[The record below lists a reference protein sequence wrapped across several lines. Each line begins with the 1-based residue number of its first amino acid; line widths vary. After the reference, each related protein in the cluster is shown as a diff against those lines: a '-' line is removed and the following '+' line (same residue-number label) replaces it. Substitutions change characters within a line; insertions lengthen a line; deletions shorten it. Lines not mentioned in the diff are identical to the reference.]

1 MTYDLAQTGDFVAA
15 ADVGTGKTVSVDDT
29 GTAKITVA
37 TVDDSVDETDGSL
50 AATLATGTGYVIA
63 AAPDNAATVNI
74 SDDED
79 TLVTL
84 SADTNVTEGGK
95 ATVTATINGLAQAED
110 VTIPINVTTGDSGG
124 TAETTDY
131 DAPASI
137 TITAG
142 EKTGTTELIT
152 HLDADK
158 DDDTVKL
165 ALGTL
170 PDGLAA
176 GDPASVTVSID
187 DDGKGVEATLT
198 SSATSVANG
207 DPVTITVTLDRAFAA
222 NTPIPITVAG
232 SGTNPAEAAEWDAPA
247 SIEVA
252 AGATSATADIDT
264 IRDQD
269 TASEEF
275 TVGFGSP
282 LPANLSTGTPDSAKV
297 TINDDG
303 LGHSITFSAS
313 PNPVDEDNTTT
324 LTATANGI
332 FDADVTVPLALT
344 NGTAESGDY
353 ATPAAGITIAKG
365 AMSGTGTLTTIG
377 DADRDDDTFNV
388 RVGTPLPS
396 GVVASSAGYTITIKD
411 TKAFAVV
418 KPKLTLTTSPAKSD
432 DYPFAVSVDEGE
444 SVTVTATLDRAHSA
458 DIVLPVTMTPGR
470 DNDNDEYSA
479 ESGDYGSL
487 ANITIKT
494 GQTTGT
500 GTVTTNQDDDED
512 DEYFYTEVDLSGL
525 GDAVEYDESYYG
537 GLYGFTVEIVD
548 DDKPPPTVGFGESN
562 QFVLRDLEESRPSV
576 DVNIEANIPFI
587 PYPGAEP
594 SLQAPDYDVDVY
606 VDVTQEGRYLKS
618 DSLGRKKLTIP
629 ARSYNGAHLY
639 LDLDDDAIDEPSGS
653 ITLTL
658 VEDTSYKIDP
668 ASKAFSFAMGDDDR
682 TLVTM
687 TALGGDIV
695 EASGSK
701 TFTITLGRALVSG
714 EVLPIHLEFKT
725 GNGYADLGTDF
736 TLSPPSSPP
745 SGVSYTNFNR
755 TDTQTPTITF
765 TGGQN
770 AAKRTTFT
778 LTAQQDTVLEQP
790 GVAPAR
796 KPYEDVQVTILGFQG
811 NKGFSRSDGATG
823 GSPEPN
829 VQFRILDD
837 DQVTATPGL
846 MLSRS
851 HFTSSNA
858 LQVTEGKS
866 EAFTVKLATQP
877 SGTVSVAVS
886 FLDDI
891 FGDVSD
897 ALTVSP
903 GSLSFT
909 TSNWNQPQTIT
920 VTALTDED
928 ADGESTVVELKPTG
942 YTGAKTVELNVN
954 AVDAGAGLT
963 LTSPSPSSI
972 TVNNTGTYTVK
983 LKSKPSDDVTV
994 TPVSSDES
1002 IASVSGDL
1010 TFTPTNWKQ
1019 AQTVTVT
1026 GTGAGTVQIAHT
1038 LDSNDNDYY
1047 KTMATSPVEFSV
1059 SDTGNRTL
1067 TLEALTTTVEEG
1079 KSITV
1084 TAKLDRAHTVDTTAN
1099 LRFTSGGARTGS
1111 DRQGPETTAE
1121 SNDFT
1126 PNTRTTVTIPAGS
1139 TSASVTLSAVN
1150 EAEGSAV
1157 YEGAETF
1164 EVALFSGGTRGVF
1177 ADPNNR
1183 SAIITITDEA
1193 DQPVFELVP
1202 PDPLNGAE
1210 SDQSKDRV
1218 FKVTKTGTTELP
1230 ATVDIA
1236 SADGTATSP
1245 GDYTPADA
1253 TLNFAKGD
1261 TEKSVTVTFKDD
1273 TDDELKE
1280 DFTVSISNPTDA
1292 RLGATTSATVELTDD
1307 DPTVVQLTVGALAI
1321 DEADGTKDIM
1331 VTLARALTTGEILPV
1346 TLDFAG
1352 DATFGEDYTLAAK
1365 SKPTG
1370 VTFSNLASTDPGT
1383 NKPTITFTGGDSA
1396 ITSASITLT
1405 ATGDKA
1411 DEGDDES
1418 VTVSLGVLGSTSG
1431 TGLDGGAM
1439 ADSTKYTGSF
1449 KITDDDGTPT
1459 SISLSV
1465 DTDTA
1470 TDGAQDKVSEGVA
1483 SPPSVEVTASI
1494 DGGSVFTDDKTIR
1507 IEVVGDTATV
1517 GDDFEAVTGF
1527 DLEIPAGDSS
1537 VKGSFTLTPVYD
1549 GVKEADETISV
1560 TGALTPAVQGLT
1572 VKPAT
1577 ITLTDDSVIPE
1588 ISVSVDN
1595 SGKNITE
1602 GGDAVWTLTSSVSI
1616 PVDLTVNV
1624 ALTQEGSFVAAQT
1637 LTDTATVTI
1646 PKNTTSATL
1655 TVSTEADS
1663 TDEVDGSLSLTLAAA
1678 DNGEY
1683 TVSTTKGDA
1692 DVAVSD
1698 DDATSIAL
1706 LAGASTTLTE
1716 GDTSTSA
1723 TLTLRLGRALV
1734 AGEIVEAPLAIT
1746 SSTGAVIS
1754 ELTDANRDYLL
1765 SVSGTGVTGALVR
1778 RPNPKVKFT
1787 GAAGVREA
1795 TITLTATAR
1804 DDGDEDHETL
1814 SITLGNIQANNLA
1827 TSISGGVVKHDA
1839 DNDPQ
1844 TTENTV
1850 EITIQDDEGLKPEL
1864 NVFWASSET
1873 LDNSPAEGGTVKML
1887 IKADPAP
1894 QADMTVHFTVSERAG
1909 ANHVAA
1915 DEEGAKTVTL
1925 RKGATEVAV
1934 NVATVNDE
1942 NDEIGGLVYVTL
1954 VADDAY
1960 RLGRRESFSRLV
1972 KDDDATPVTIERD
1985 CGFKTCYPISE
1996 NGVTAEFK
2004 VSLGL
2009 ALNRS
2014 DQTVTVPLE
2023 VAGATVGTHYTL
2035 ALKAGQSNVTWLDS
2049 GTYSAQNPALRFS
2062 GAGAED
2068 AVLTLATVDNNDNA
2082 TRTLNL
2088 SLGTPTSNQ
2097 YVYGGVE
2104 KGAASTAS
2112 VKIVNDDG
2120 TPVVRVEAQV
2130 AEMYEGQDVGG
2141 SRRPNPRMYIYADPV
2156 PQTDIT
2162 VSATLSQI
2170 GDVIDA
2176 SGTPPGKHSY
2186 TFKAGQAAPQVVEF
2200 RIDNDLDDEPT
2211 SFVTLEVHAG
2221 QGYTLSPTKSS
2232 ATTRVTDKDGGP
2244 TVSLTAA
2251 SASVTEGGNATFTLT
2266 RGTEG
2271 AEPRWED
2278 TGISRVRLRISQRGD
2293 FVADEDLG
2301 EKTITLTKGK
2311 TSATYDVPT
2320 IGDGKGEKDGTIT
2333 VELLPNR
2340 TNVNQLSGYAVDFAP
2355 KNQAVITVVD
2365 DDGGAPGVLFYNEN
2379 TAVSEKNL
2387 SKTGS
2392 YTVELATDPVQ
2403 TATLTVNVPAAHQDS
2418 LTVQAPGGTA
2428 GSSATL
2434 DFTPGAGGTWDTPQM
2449 ITVAPLIDEDGD
2461 PDTFALTHSIAN
2473 YTGHTGPI
2481 DDVSVTVTDLG
2492 YNLRL
2497 SHNNGNKK
2505 LEVAE
2510 PAGQE
2515 SFHLWLTSRPANS
2528 VTVTPTS
2535 SDAMLASVGGAV
2547 TFTSTDWKD
2556 PKPIVVSGLK
2566 QGTLT
2571 ITHAVASTDPN
2582 YQLSGNFPVGVTV
2595 IADNRRTVELSAAPD
2610 PVVEGADVTLTATIP
2625 QAVYPQKAVT
2635 IPLSYTEG
2643 TAVAADYTETASITI
2658 DAGQTTGTAT
2668 LATVDDTAHETPD
2681 EAFTVAFGTLP
2692 RELLAGATTSVDI
2705 SIDDAADVV
2714 RKVDLSV
2721 AKNPVREGDDSVELT
2736 VTLDSALTAPARAVT
2751 IPLSYTLGTAQAEDF
2766 TEVADV
2772 TIAAGE
2778 ASATVTIPIVD
2789 DTTYETP
2796 HETFTVGLG
2805 ALPAGLEAGETV
2817 EIEVEIDDTSDA
2829 PAVVTFEA
2837 SEVRAPDTGH
2847 VVTVQLDKPLPQD
2860 LTIPLVYTFGTA
2872 KASDINQVANIT
2884 IAAGNSGPV
2893 TGGTITFNLVN
2904 NSIFD
2909 GGTFTLGLGAL
2920 PLPAAQ
2926 LVSGDI
2932 DEMEITILDEAD
2944 SPGFAYVSP
2953 ETGGVTHLVEGSPEL
2968 ALIRTGNATA
2978 SSFIAYMTSR
2988 YSGGAATPGSDY
3000 ELTPVGESALIEVPG
3015 GGAMPTLT
3023 LPIIDDDEDEF
3034 FPEYFYFEVQR
3045 NGHIGAKSVPNGR
3058 RTIRIV
3064 DDDPTPVSLSPS
3076 SDVSIDEGDDNTTAR
3091 LTLKLARP
3099 LNTSYFPD
3107 GRLEEVAE
3115 IPLVITTSSGA
3126 ALPGSA
3132 DPDFTIAVS
3141 GGAVTATGLNSAT
3154 PKIKFETTSGIV
3166 QNANIATITITATT
3180 RDDGDFQDEAIQIA
3194 LGDLTASTLATNL
3207 EGGVSASDDGD
3218 PGTTDNV
3225 IDLKIVDDEEGPDG
3239 FDLSVDTGSV
3249 AENAQA
3255 AATINVTAT
3264 AKGGGSFTEDHDIEI
3279 TVGGGAED
3287 TAISGTDYAAVAKFT
3302 FTVTAGQSSGSGS
3315 FSLDPTDDTLDEADE
3330 TLSVTGASG
3339 SLEITPASVTITD
3352 DDAEPTVSVADA
3364 TAVAEGDDPAVTVD
3378 MTFTV
3383 SLSAASGKAVTV
3395 PYTLTGT
3402 ATDGADYDAPATQS
3416 LSIAA
3421 GDTSGEIVIPVK
3433 GDAIDEV
3440 DETIIVTL
3448 SAPTNATISSEAGA
3462 GAATGSITD
3471 DDVPEL
3477 SISAGAAVTEGT
3489 AASFTVDAD
3498 IAPVADLTVKV
3509 DVDTTAGFAASNT
3522 TGAQTFTFRA
3532 GEMSETYEV
3541 NTESDSDDEAD
3552 GSVSVTLKDGT
3563 DYTVATSNDSASVD
3577 VNDDDATSVTL
3588 GRTGSGGIAEDGG
3601 AVDVTVT
3608 LGRALVAGESVTVP
3622 LTVSGATVATHYTL
3636 ALKDGGGTGVSLDT
3650 AAPHGAQ
3657 NPAVTLAGA
3666 EAQTATLTLTAV
3678 ANTDRVARTVAIAY
3692 GTSARAP
3699 SSSSLSGG
3707 IATTGSASVAILDDD
3722 AKISVGNAS
3731 AAEGSAVAFTV
3742 TLPDPAPSGGVTIDY
3757 STSDGRG
3764 ESTDATHQVATSADD
3779 YTAAAANASIT
3790 IAQGDSSGAISIAT
3804 TDDDTYEGDHY
3815 FTLTLDSTDNFNIS
3829 DTAGSSTGTITDAAD
3844 TPSFAF
3850 SAASTDAEEDDGTV
3864 TLTVAKTGKTLVA
3877 ATVSYATTDGTAA
3890 GGSDFTAIAST
3901 NLSFAV
3907 ADTSKDI
3914 TVSVTND
3921 SNDEPIEA
3929 FTVDLTAGADAQ
3941 LGSTK
3946 SHTVNITDNDATTV
3960 TLEAPS
3966 TAIDENAG
3974 AKTITV
3980 TLGRALTGDETLS
3993 VPLTFSGTA
4002 VFGDDYTLAEP
4013 NSTPTGVSYSN
4024 LASTD
4029 LAANP
4034 PTISFSGV
4042 NGAADSATVILT
4054 ATADTTDEGASEAV
4068 TVGLGTLNANSGTN
4082 LGGGASGSGTATF
4095 NITDD
4100 DDAPGGITLTL
4111 DKSTIA
4117 EDAAT
4122 ATVKVTATVT
4132 GGTAYSSAK
4141 TVSVKVGESGDT
4153 AVEGT
4158 DYANVADYDLT
4169 INAMET
4175 SAEWTFSLDPTDD
4188 TLDEDTER
4196 LSVTG
4201 TSGDITVTGASITI
4215 TDDDDAPTVSVA
4227 DAAAVNEGNDPNA
4240 TVNLSFA
4247 VTLDAA
4253 SGKQVTVPYTLG
4265 GTAAATDDYTEPS
4278 PLSVTIAAGSRS
4290 ASIEV
4295 PVKGD
4300 TLDEPNETVT
4310 VTLGAPTNA
4319 TVSATEGAGTADGT
4333 ITDDDATPTVTLT
4346 LTPAAIDESGAAN
4359 ESTVTASLSGATSQ
4373 DLTLTVAAA
4382 PVSPALAGDFT
4393 LSTNKTLT
4401 IAAGST
4407 DSAGAVTVTAVDN
4420 SVDAPDKTVTV
4431 SAAASGGNGVA
4442 SPTGVTLTIND
4453 DEGTPTVSVADATA
4467 VAEGNDPMT
4476 TKDMSFALTLSGTS
4490 SQTVTVPYTLTGSA
4504 TGGSDYETPNPLS
4517 ATIAAGQNSGTIVV
4531 KVKGDT
4537 ADEVDETIDV
4547 ALGSP
4552 TNATVSTAQGAGTAS
4567 GTITDDDATTVL
4579 LARAGSGGIA
4589 EAGGKEDL
4597 TITLGRALVAG
4608 ESVTV
4613 PLAVSG
4619 ATVATHY
4626 TLALKGTGGTGVS
4639 L

>member
-1 MTYDLAQTGDFVAA
+1 
-15 ADVGTGKTVSVDDT
+15 
-29 GTAKITVA
+29 
-37 TVDDSVDETDGSL
+37 
-50 AATLATGTGYVIA
+50 
-63 AAPDNAATVNI
+63 
-74 SDDED
+74 
-79 TLVTL
+79 
-84 SADTNVTEGGK
+84 
-95 ATVTATINGLAQAED
+95 
-110 VTIPINVTTGDSGG
+110 
-124 TAETTDY
+124 
-131 DAPASI
+131 
-137 TITAG
+137 
-142 EKTGTTELIT
+142 
-152 HLDADK
+152 
-158 DDDTVKL
+158 
-165 ALGTL
+165 
-170 PDGLAA
+170 
-176 GDPASVTVSID
+176 
-187 DDGKGVEATLT
+187 
-198 SSATSVANG
+198 
-207 DPVTITVTLDRAFAA
+207 
-222 NTPIPITVAG
+222 
-232 SGTNPAEAAEWDAPA
+232 
-247 SIEVA
+247 
-252 AGATSATADIDT
+252 
-264 IRDQD
+264 
-269 TASEEF
+269 
-275 TVGFGSP
+275 
-282 LPANLSTGTPDSAKV
+282 
-297 TINDDG
+297 
-303 LGHSITFSAS
+303 
-313 PNPVDEDNTTT
+313 
-324 LTATANGI
+324 
-332 FDADVTVPLALT
+332 
-344 NGTAESGDY
+344 
-353 ATPAAGITIAKG
+353 
-365 AMSGTGTLTTIG
+365 MSGTGTLTTIG
-377 DADRDDDTFNV
+377 DADTVDDTFDV

-396 GVVASSAGYTITIKD
+396 GVRASTTGYTIAIKD

-418 KPKLTLTTSPAKSD
+418 KPKLTMTTTPAAD
-432 DYPFAVSVDEGE
+432 EEYLPISVDEGE

-458 DIVLPVTMTPGR
+458 EIVLPVTMTPGR
-470 DNDNDEYSA
+470 YNDNDEFSA

-487 ANITIKT
+487 ANITIKA

-500 GTVTTNQDDDED
+500 GTGTTNQDDDED

-548 DDKPPPTVGFGESN
+548 DDKPPPTVGFSEYGNLLPKSESEGFRGATI
-562 QFVLRDLEESRPSV
+562 QAGDSV
-576 DVNIEANIPFI
+576 Q
-587 PYPGAEP
+587 PYPGAP
-594 SLQAPDYDVDVY
+594 FKIFTPADHKVDVY
-606 VDVTQEGRYLKS
+606 VEVTQEGRYFKS
-618 DSLGRKKLTIP
+618 TSLGRHKLTIP
-629 ARSYNGAHLY
+629 ANSNNGATLH
-639 LDLDDDAIDEPSGS
+639 LDLDNDAIDEPNGS

-658 VEDTSYKIDP
+658 VEDASYKIDP
-668 ASKAFSFAMGDDDR
+668 AYKTLSGSMADNDP

-687 TALGGDIV
+687 TGPGGDIS
-695 EASGSK
+695 EAGGSK
-701 TFTITLGRALVSG
+701 TFTITLSRALVDE
-714 EVLPIHLEFKT
+714 EVLPINLKFDT
-725 GNGYADLGTDF
+725 GNDYADLGTDF
-736 TLSPPSSPP
+736 TLSHPSSPP

-755 TDTQTPTITF
+755 TDTQTPGIVF
-765 TGGQN
+765 TGGKN
-770 AAKRTTFT
+770 AAKRATFT
-778 LTAQQDTVLEQP
+778 LTAKQDTEAERAGTKL
-790 GVAPAR
+790 R
-796 KPYEDVQVTILGFQG
+796 PYEKIRMRIKDFHGQSGLGGGAGG
-811 NKGFSRSDGATG
+811 N
-823 GSPEPN
+823 PEPDI
-829 VQFRILDD
+829 QFRILDD
-837 DQVTATPGL
+837 DGNLTATPGL
-846 MLSRS
+846 VLSRS
-851 HFTSSNA
+851 SGLEVA
-858 LQVTEGKS
+858 EGKS
-866 EAFTVKLATQP
+866 ETFTVKLATQP

-886 FLDDI
+886 FDTQYYN
-891 FGDVSD
+891 DVSD

-903 GSLSFT
+903 ASLSFT

-920 VTALTDED
+920 VTALADED
-928 ADGESTVVELKPTG
+928 ANSEQTQVHIEPTG
-942 YTGAKTVELNVN
+942 YTGVSGKPLNVD
-954 AVDAGAGLT
+954 AIDAGAGLT

-994 TPVSSDES
+994 SPVSSDER

-1026 GTGAGTVQIAHT
+1026 GKGAGNVQIAHT
-1038 LDSNDNDYY
+1038 WESSDYGY
-1047 KTMATSPVEFSV
+1047 YQTEATSPVEFSV
-1059 SDTGNRTL
+1059 ADTGNRTL

-1084 TAKLDRAHTVDTTAN
+1084 TAKLDRAHTVDTTGT
-1099 LRFTSGGARTGS
+1099 LRFTSGGAPTGGG
-1111 DRQGPETTAE
+1111 QGPPTTAE

-1126 PNTRTTVTIPAGS
+1126 PAANKVTIPAGS
-1139 TSASVTLSAVN
+1139 TSASVTISAVN

-1164 EVALFSGGTRGVF
+1164 GVALFGGTRGVSTDF
-1177 ADPNNR
+1177 NNN

-1193 DQPVFELVP
+1193 DRPVFELVP

-1210 SDQSKDRV
+1210 GDQNKDRV
-1218 FKVTKTGTTELP
+1218 FKVTKTGATELA

-1245 GDYTPADA
+1245 GDYTPANE

-1261 TEKSVTVTFKDD
+1261 TEQSVTVSFEDD
-1273 TDDELKE
+1273 DVDELKE
-1280 DFTVSISNPTDA
+1280 DFTVTISNPTAA
-1292 RLGATTSATVELTDD
+1292 RLGAATSATIELTDD

-1321 DEADGTKDIM
+1321 DEDAGTKDIM
-1331 VTLARALTTGEILPV
+1331 VTLARALTTGESLPV

-1352 DATFGEDYTLAAK
+1352 DAAFGEDYTLAAK
-1365 SKPTG
+1365 STPTG
-1370 VTFSNLASTDPGT
+1370 VAFSNLASTNLSASP
-1383 NKPTITFTGGDSA
+1383 PTITFTGSDSA
-1396 ITSASITLT
+1396 SNTASITLT
-1405 ATGDKA
+1405 ATDDKA

-1418 VTVSLGVLGSTSG
+1418 VTVSLGVLGASSG
-1431 TGLDGGAM
+1431 TGLDGGAE
-1439 ADSTKYTGSF
+1439 ADSNKYTGSF

-1459 SISLSV
+1459 SITLSV
-1465 DTDTA
+1465 DTDTD

-1483 SPPSVEVTASI
+1483 SPPSVDVTASI

-1507 IEVVGDTATV
+1507 ISVVGDTATV

-1527 DLEIPAGDSS
+1527 DLKIPAGDSS

-1572 VKPAT
+1572 VKPAN

-1616 PVDLTVNV
+1616 PVDLTVKV
-1624 ALTQEGSFVAAQT
+1624 TLTQQASFVAAQT

-1655 TVSTEADS
+1655 TIATEADS

-1734 AGEIVEAPLAIT
+1734 AGEIVEVPLAIT
-1746 SSTGAVIS
+1746 SSTGAVID
-1754 ELTDANRDYLL
+1754 ELTDGNRDYLL

-1804 DDGDEDHETL
+1804 DDDDDDHETL
-1814 SITLGNIQANNLA
+1814 SITLGNIQANSLA
-1827 TSISGGVVKHDA
+1827 TSISGGVVAHA
-1839 DNDPQ
+1839 SDNDPQ
-1844 TTENTV
+1844 TPENTV
-1850 EITIQDDEGLKPEL
+1850 AITIRDDEGLKPEL
-1864 NVFWASSET
+1864 SVAWASGET
-1873 LDNSPAEGGTVKML
+1873 SNNSPTEGGTVKML

-1909 ANHVAA
+1909 ANYVAA
-1915 DEEGAKTVTL
+1915 NEEGKKTATL
-1925 RKGATEVAV
+1925 KKGATEVAV
-1934 NVATVNDE
+1934 NVPTVNDE
-1942 NDEIGGLVYVTL
+1942 VDEIGGLVYVTL

-1960 RLGRRESFSRLV
+1960 RLGGRDGYSRLV

-1996 NGVTAEFK
+1996 NGATAEFAI
-2004 VSLGL
+2004 SLGL
-2009 ALNRS
+2009 ALNRPN
-2014 DQTVTVPLE
+2014 QTVTVPLN
-2023 VAGATVGTHYTL
+2023 VAGATAGTHYTL
-2035 ALKAGQSNVTWLDS
+2035 ALKSGAQTGVTWLDS
-2049 GTYSAQNPALRFS
+2049 GSYSAQNPAVRFS
-2062 GAGAED
+2062 GERAKK
-2068 AVLTLATVDNNDNA
+2068 AVLTLTTIDNNDNN
-2082 TRTLNL
+2082 TRTLNV
-2088 SLGTPTSNQ
+2088 SLGTLEANQ
-2097 YVYGGVE
+2097 TVYGGVE

-2130 AEMYEGQDVGG
+2130 AEMHEGQDVGG
-2141 SRRPNPRMYIYADPV
+2141 SSRPNPEMYIYADPV

-2176 SGTPPGKHSY
+2176 SGTQPGRHSY
-2186 TFKAGQAAPQVVEF
+2186 TIKAGQAAPQVVQF
-2200 RIDNDLDDEPT
+2200 RIVNDLDDEPT
-2211 SFVTLEVHAG
+2211 SFVTLEIHAG
-2221 QGYTLSPTKSS
+2221 HGHSLSPNMSS
-2232 ATTRVTDKDGGP
+2232 ATTRVIDADDGP

-2251 SASVTEGGNATFTLT
+2251 SASVTEGGNAAFTVT

-2278 TGISRVRLRISQRGD
+2278 RGVSVVRLRISQRGD

-2301 EKTITLTKGK
+2301 VKTITLAKGE
-2311 TSATYDVPT
+2311 TSATYEVPT
-2320 IGDGKGEKDGTIT
+2320 IGDTKGEKDGTVT
-2333 VELLPNR
+2333 VELLPAVGNFD
-2340 TNVNQLSGYAVDFAP
+2340 GYAVDFP
-2355 KNQAVITVVD
+2355 PNNQAVVTVMD
-2365 DDGGAPGVLFYNEN
+2365 DDGGAPGVLFYNLN

-2392 YTVELATDPVQ
+2392 YTVELATDPGQ

-2418 LTVQAPGGTA
+2418 LTVQAPGGVA

-2449 ITVAPLIDEDGD
+2449 ITVAPLIDEDGEH
-2461 PDTFALTHSIAN
+2461 DTFALTHSIAN

-2497 SHNNGNKK
+2497 SHNNGNNK

-2515 SFHLWLTSRPANS
+2515 SYRIRLTSRPANNTS

-2535 SDAMLASVGGAV
+2535 GDTTLASVGGAV
-2547 TFTSTDWKD
+2547 TFTASDWED
-2556 PKPIVVSGLK
+2556 PKPIAVSGLK

-2571 ITHAVASTDPN
+2571 ITHAVTSTDPN

-2595 IADNRRTVELSAAPD
+2595 IADNRRTVELSAAPER
-2610 PVVEGADVTLTATIP
+2610 VVEGADVTLTATIP

-2643 TAVAADYTETASITI
+2643 TAVAADYTAVTSITI

-2681 EAFTVAFGTLP
+2681 ETFTVAFGTLP
-2692 RELLAGATTSVDI
+2692 RELLAGTTTSVDI
-2705 SIDDAADVV
+2705 SIDDAADVP
-2714 RKVDLSV
+2714 RKVNLSV
-2721 AKNPVREGDDSVELT
+2721 AKNPVGEGTDNVQLT
-2736 VTLDSALTAPARAVT
+2736 ATLDSALTAPARAVT

-2772 TIAAGE
+2772 TVAAGE
-2778 ASATVTIPIVD
+2778 TSATVTIPIVD
-2789 DTTYETP
+2789 DTTHETP
-2796 HETFTVGLG
+2796 DETFTIGLG
-2805 ALPAGLEAGETV
+2805 TLPTGLEAGDTV

-2837 SEVRAPDTGH
+2837 SEVRAPDSGH
-2847 VVTVQLDKPLPQD
+2847 VVTLHLDKALPQD
-2860 LTIPLVYTFGTA
+2860 LTIPLEYTFGSA
-2872 KASDINQVANIT
+2872 KASDINQVASIT

-2909 GGTFTLGLGAL
+2909 GGGTFTLGLGAL

-2926 LVSGDI
+2926 LVTGDF
-2932 DEMEITILDEAD
+2932 DEMEITILDVAD
-2944 SPGFAYVSP
+2944 SPGFTYASP
-2953 ETGGVTHLVEGSPEL
+2953 QTGGMTPLVEGNPEL
-2968 ALIRTGNATA
+2968 AIIRTGNTKA
-2978 SSFIAYMTSR
+2978 SSFIAYRTST
-2988 YSGGAATPGSDY
+2988 YTGAASPGSDY
-3000 ELTPVGESALIEVPG
+3000 ELTPVGKSALIEVPA
-3015 GGAMPTLT
+3015 GGAMPTLNV
-3023 LPIIDDDEDEF
+3023 PIIDDDEDEF
-3034 FPEYFYFEVQR
+3034 ASEYFWFEVQR
-3045 NGHIGAKSVPNGR
+3045 NGHIGAKSVPKGGR
-3058 RTIRIV
+3058 LIRIV
-3064 DDDPTPVSLSPS
+3064 DDDPTPVTLSPS
-3076 SDVSIDEGDDNTTAR
+3076 SDVSIDEGDDNTTAT
-3091 LTLKLARP
+3091 LTLELARP
-3099 LNTSYFPD
+3099 LYVARYPD
-3107 GRLEEVAE
+3107 GSSLREVSE
-3115 IPLVITTSSGA
+3115 IPLTITTSTGA

-3141 GGAVTATGLNSAT
+3141 GNAVTATGLNSAT
-3154 PKIKFETTSGIV
+3154 PKIKFERPSGIA

-3180 RDDGDFQDEAIQIA
+3180 RDDGDFQDEAIQVA

-3225 IDLKIVDDEEGPDG
+3225 INLKIVDDEEGPDG

-3249 AENAQA
+3249 TENAQA
-3255 AATINVTAT
+3255 AATIIVTAT

-3302 FTVTAGQSSGSGS
+3302 FTVTAGQSSASGS

-3339 SLEITPASVTITD
+3339 SLEITPASITITD

-3364 TAVAEGDDPAVTVD
+3364 TAVVEGDDPAVTVD

-3383 SLSAASGKAVTV
+3383 SLSAASGKEVTV

-3448 SAPTNATISSEAGA
+3448 SAPTNATVASEAGA

-3471 DDVPEL
+3471 DDAPEL
-3477 SISAGAAVTEGT
+3477 SISGGAAVTEGT

-3509 DVDTTAGFAASNT
+3509 DVDTTAGFAASDT

-3541 NTESDSDDEAD
+3541 NTESDSIDEAD
-3552 GSVSVTLKDGT
+3552 GSVSATLKDGT
-3563 DYTVATSNDSASVD
+3563 DYTVATSGDTASVD

-3588 GRTGSGGIAEDGG
+3588 GRTGSDGIAEDGG

-3666 EAQTATLTLTAV
+3666 GAQTATLTLTAV
-3678 ANTDRVARTVAIAY
+3678 ANTDRVSRTVAIAY

-3699 SSSSLSGG
+3699 SSSGLSGG
-3707 IATTGSASVAILDDD
+3707 ISATGSASVAILDDD

-3815 FTLTLDSTDNFNIS
+3815 FTLTLDSTNAFNIS
-3829 DTAGSSTGTITDAAD
+3829 DTAGSSTGTITDVAD
-3844 TPSFAF
+3844 APSFAF
-3850 SAASTDAEEDDGTV
+3850 SAASTDALEGDGTV
-3864 TLTVAKTGKTLVA
+3864 TLSVAKTGKTLVA
-3877 ATVSYATTDGTAA
+3877 ATVSYATTDGTAT

-3914 TVSVTND
+3914 TVSLTND
-3921 SNDEPIEA
+3921 SNDEPSEA
-3929 FTVDLTAGADAQ
+3929 FTVDLTAGAHAQ
-3941 LGSTK
+3941 LGTAN

-3966 TAIDENAG
+3966 TAIDENTG

-3980 TLGRALTGDETLS
+3980 TLGRELTGDETLS

-4002 VFGDDYTLAEP
+4002 TFGTDYTLAAP

-4029 LAANP
+4029 LATNP
-4034 PTISFSGV
+4034 PTIAFSGV

-4054 ATADTTDEGASEAV
+4054 ATADTTDEGATEAV
-4068 TVGLGTLNANSGTN
+4068 TVGLGTLNANSGAN

-4100 DDAPGGITLTL
+4100 DGTPAVTLKLSSASITEDGGSSTVTATLSGASSQDVTLTV
-4111 DKSTIA
+4111 
-4117 EDAAT
+4117 AAT
-4122 ATVKVTATVT
+4122 AVSPAVAGDFALSENMTLSIAAGSTTSTGTVTITTEDNDVDAANKTVTVSATAT
-4132 GGTAYSSAK
+4132 GGNG
-4141 TVSVKVGESGDT
+4141 V
-4153 AVEGT
+4153 
-4158 DYANVADYDLT
+4158 ANPAD
-4169 INAMET
+4169 A
-4175 SAEWTFSLDPTDD
+4175 
-4188 TLDEDTER
+4188 TL
-4196 LSVTG
+4196 
-4201 TSGDITVTGASITI
+4201 TI
-4215 TDDDDAPTVSVA
+4215 TDDDERGISVSPVTLTLDEADDPSTQSISEHQETYSVELDTQPTGTV
-4227 DAAAVNEGNDPNA
+4227 
-4240 TVNLSFA
+4240 TVNLSSGDTKIATLSETSLEFTA
-4247 VTLDAA
+4247 SDWDAQTVTVTAVADEIDNTGDARTVRITHTVSAAGTDYKDETAAAVDVTVTDDDGAPTLSIDSPSVAEGDSSTATMTFKVTLSPA
-4253 SGKQVTVPYTLG
+4253 SGKPVSVAYADAATGTATSATDYAAISSGTLNFTAGETEKTVTVT
-4265 GTAAATDDYTEPS
+4265 
-4278 PLSVTIAAGSRS
+4278 VN
-4290 ASIEV
+4290 
-4295 PVKGD
+4295 GD
-4300 TLDEPNETVT
+4300 TTDEPNETV
-4310 VTLGAPTNA
+4310 VLRLSSPSNAALSGGAQTLD
-4319 TVSATEGAGTADGT
+4319 GTGT
-4333 ITDDDATPTVTLT
+4333 ITDDDGTPSATLV
-4346 LTPAAIDESGAAN
+4346 LTPATIDESGNRKTSHRNRDA
-4359 ESTVTASLSGATSQ
+4359 ERHFERGRHPDRRRSGRLSGDNGRLRAQRHDPDDRCRQQGQHGRRDDHRRGQRGGRGQQ
-4373 DLTLTVAAA
+4373 DRHRL
-4382 PVSPALAGDFT
+4382 GHRDRRRR
-4393 LSTNKTLT
+4393 
-4401 IAAGST
+4401 GR
-4407 DSAGAVTVTAVDN
+4407 
-4420 SVDAPDKTVTV
+4420 
-4431 SAAASGGNGVA
+4431 
-4442 SPTGVTLTIND
+4442 
-4453 DEGTPTVSVADATA
+4453 
-4467 VAEGNDPMT
+4467 
-4476 TKDMSFALTLSGTS
+4476 S
-4490 SQTVTVPYTLTGSA
+4490 SQRDADDHRRRHAGRD
-4504 TGGSDYETPNPLS
+4504 GGRRPPEHGRD
-4517 ATIAAGQNSGTIVV
+4517 GQGRDARHPR
-4531 KVKGDT
+4531 GPGQ
-4537 ADEVDETIDV
+4537 
-4547 ALGSP
+4547 LHG
-4552 TNATVSTAQGAGTAS
+4552 GA
-4567 GTITDDDATTVL
+4567 
-4579 LARAGSGGIA
+4579 
-4589 EAGGKEDL
+4589 
-4597 TITLGRALVAG
+4597 
-4608 ESVTV
+4608 
-4613 PLAVSG
+4613 
-4619 ATVATHY
+4619 
-4626 TLALKGTGGTGVS
+4626 
-4639 L
+4639 

>member
-1 MTYDLAQTGDFVAA
+1 
-15 ADVGTGKTVSVDDT
+15 
-29 GTAKITVA
+29 
-37 TVDDSVDETDGSL
+37 
-50 AATLATGTGYVIA
+50 
-63 AAPDNAATVNI
+63 
-74 SDDED
+74 
-79 TLVTL
+79 
-84 SADTNVTEGGK
+84 
-95 ATVTATINGLAQAED
+95 
-110 VTIPINVTTGDSGG
+110 
-124 TAETTDY
+124 
-131 DAPASI
+131 
-137 TITAG
+137 
-142 EKTGTTELIT
+142 
-152 HLDADK
+152 
-158 DDDTVKL
+158 
-165 ALGTL
+165 
-170 PDGLAA
+170 
-176 GDPASVTVSID
+176 
-187 DDGKGVEATLT
+187 
-198 SSATSVANG
+198 
-207 DPVTITVTLDRAFAA
+207 
-222 NTPIPITVAG
+222 
-232 SGTNPAEAAEWDAPA
+232 
-247 SIEVA
+247 
-252 AGATSATADIDT
+252 
-264 IRDQD
+264 
-269 TASEEF
+269 
-275 TVGFGSP
+275 
-282 LPANLSTGTPDSAKV
+282 
-297 TINDDG
+297 
-303 LGHSITFSAS
+303 
-313 PNPVDEDNTTT
+313 
-324 LTATANGI
+324 
-332 FDADVTVPLALT
+332 
-344 NGTAESGDY
+344 
-353 ATPAAGITIAKG
+353 
-365 AMSGTGTLTTIG
+365 
-377 DADRDDDTFNV
+377 
-388 RVGTPLPS
+388 
-396 GVVASSAGYTITIKD
+396 
-411 TKAFAVV
+411 
-418 KPKLTLTTSPAKSD
+418 
-432 DYPFAVSVDEGE
+432 
-444 SVTVTATLDRAHSA
+444 
-458 DIVLPVTMTPGR
+458 
-470 DNDNDEYSA
+470 
-479 ESGDYGSL
+479 
-487 ANITIKT
+487 
-494 GQTTGT
+494 
-500 GTVTTNQDDDED
+500 
-512 DEYFYTEVDLSGL
+512 
-525 GDAVEYDESYYG
+525 
-537 GLYGFTVEIVD
+537 
-548 DDKPPPTVGFGESN
+548 
-562 QFVLRDLEESRPSV
+562 
-576 DVNIEANIPFI
+576 
-587 PYPGAEP
+587 
-594 SLQAPDYDVDVY
+594 
-606 VDVTQEGRYLKS
+606 
-618 DSLGRKKLTIP
+618 
-629 ARSYNGAHLY
+629 
-639 LDLDDDAIDEPSGS
+639 
-653 ITLTL
+653 
-658 VEDTSYKIDP
+658 
-668 ASKAFSFAMGDDDR
+668 
-682 TLVTM
+682 
-687 TALGGDIV
+687 
-695 EASGSK
+695 
-701 TFTITLGRALVSG
+701 
-714 EVLPIHLEFKT
+714 
-725 GNGYADLGTDF
+725 
-736 TLSPPSSPP
+736 
-745 SGVSYTNFNR
+745 
-755 TDTQTPTITF
+755 
-765 TGGQN
+765 
-770 AAKRTTFT
+770 
-778 LTAQQDTVLEQP
+778 
-790 GVAPAR
+790 
-796 KPYEDVQVTILGFQG
+796 
-811 NKGFSRSDGATG
+811 
-823 GSPEPN
+823 
-829 VQFRILDD
+829 
-837 DQVTATPGL
+837 
-846 MLSRS
+846 
-851 HFTSSNA
+851 
-858 LQVTEGKS
+858 
-866 EAFTVKLATQP
+866 
-877 SGTVSVAVS
+877 
-886 FLDDI
+886 
-891 FGDVSD
+891 
-897 ALTVSP
+897 
-903 GSLSFT
+903 
-909 TSNWNQPQTIT
+909 
-920 VTALTDED
+920 
-928 ADGESTVVELKPTG
+928 
-942 YTGAKTVELNVN
+942 
-954 AVDAGAGLT
+954 
-963 LTSPSPSSI
+963 
-972 TVNNTGTYTVK
+972 
-983 LKSKPSDDVTV
+983 
-994 TPVSSDES
+994 
-1002 IASVSGDL
+1002 
-1010 TFTPTNWKQ
+1010 
-1019 AQTVTVT
+1019 
-1026 GTGAGTVQIAHT
+1026 
-1038 LDSNDNDYY
+1038 
-1047 KTMATSPVEFSV
+1047 
-1059 SDTGNRTL
+1059 
-1067 TLEALTTTVEEG
+1067 
-1079 KSITV
+1079 
-1084 TAKLDRAHTVDTTAN
+1084 
-1099 LRFTSGGARTGS
+1099 
-1111 DRQGPETTAE
+1111 
-1121 SNDFT
+1121 
-1126 PNTRTTVTIPAGS
+1126 
-1139 TSASVTLSAVN
+1139 
-1150 EAEGSAV
+1150 
-1157 YEGAETF
+1157 
-1164 EVALFSGGTRGVF
+1164 
-1177 ADPNNR
+1177 
-1183 SAIITITDEA
+1183 
-1193 DQPVFELVP
+1193 
-1202 PDPLNGAE
+1202 
-1210 SDQSKDRV
+1210 
-1218 FKVTKTGTTELP
+1218 
-1230 ATVDIA
+1230 
-1236 SADGTATSP
+1236 
-1245 GDYTPADA
+1245 
-1253 TLNFAKGD
+1253 
-1261 TEKSVTVTFKDD
+1261 
-1273 TDDELKE
+1273 
-1280 DFTVSISNPTDA
+1280 
-1292 RLGATTSATVELTDD
+1292 
-1307 DPTVVQLTVGALAI
+1307 
-1321 DEADGTKDIM
+1321 M

-1418 VTVSLGVLGSTSG
+1418 VTVSLGVLGASSG
-1431 TGLDGGAM
+1431 TGLDGGAK

-1459 SISLSV
+1459 SITLSV
-1465 DTDTA
+1465 DTDAA

-1507 IEVVGDTATV
+1507 ISVVGDTATV

-1588 ISVSVDN
+1588 ISVAVDN

-1602 GGDAVWTLTSSVSI
+1602 GGDAVWTLTSSASI

-1624 ALTQEGSFVAAQT
+1624 TLTQQGSFVAAQT

-1655 TVSTEADS
+1655 TIATEADS
-1663 TDEVDGSLSLTLAAA
+1663 TDEVDGSLSLALAAA

-1683 TVSTTKGDA
+1683 TVSATKGDA

-1734 AGEIVEAPLAIT
+1734 AGEIVEVPLAIT

-1754 ELTDANRDYLL
+1754 ELTDGNRDYLL
-1765 SVSGTGVTGALVR
+1765 SVSGTGVTGSLVR

-1804 DDGDEDHETL
+1804 DDDDEDHETL

-1864 NVFWASSET
+1864 NVVWASGET
-1873 LDNSPAEGGTVKML
+1873 LGNSPTEGGTVKML

-1909 ANHVAA
+1909 ANYVAA

-1934 NVATVNDE
+1934 NVPTVNDE
-1942 NDEIGGLVYVTL
+1942 NDEIGGLVRVTL
-1954 VADDAY
+1954 VANDAY
-1960 RLGRRESFSRLV
+1960 RLGGRDGYSRLV
-1972 KDDDATPVTIERD
+1972 KDDDATPVSIERD
-1985 CGFKTCYPISE
+1985 CGYDPCYPISE
-1996 NGVTAEFK
+1996 NGATAEFAI
-2004 VSLGL
+2004 SLGL
-2009 ALNRS
+2009 ALNQS
-2014 DQTVTVPLE
+2014 SPPQTVTVPLN
-2023 VAGATVGTHYTL
+2023 VSGATAGTHYTL
-2035 ALKAGQSNVTWLDS
+2035 GLKSGAQTGVTWLDS
-2049 GTYSAQNPALRFS
+2049 GSYSAQNPAVRFS
-2062 GAGAED
+2062 GAGAKK
-2068 AVLTLATVDNNDNA
+2068 AVLTLTTIDNNDNN
-2082 TRTLNL
+2082 TRTLNV
-2088 SLGTPTSNQ
+2088 SLGTLTSNQ
-2097 YVYGGVE
+2097 IVYGGVE
-2104 KGAASTAS
+2104 KGEDSTAS
-2112 VKIVNDDG
+2112 VKVVNDDG

-2301 EKTITLTKGK
+2301 EKTITLTKGQ

-2340 TNVNQLSGYAVDFAP
+2340 TNVNQLSGYAIDFP
-2355 KNQAVITVVD
+2355 PNNQAVITVVD
-2365 DDGGAPGVLFYNEN
+2365 DDGGAPGVLFYNLN

-2481 DDVSVTVTDLG
+2481 DDVSVTVADRG
-2492 YNLRL
+2492 YNLKL

-2556 PKPIVVSGLK
+2556 PKPITVSGLK

-2571 ITHAVASTDPN
+2571 ITHAVTSTDPN

-2610 PVVEGADVTLTATIP
+2610 PVAEGADVTLTATIP

-2681 EAFTVAFGTLP
+2681 ETFTVAFGTLP
-2692 RELLAGATTSVDI
+2692 RELLAGTTTSVDI
-2705 SIDDAADVV
+2705 SIDDAADVA

-2721 AKNPVREGDDSVELT
+2721 AQSTVREGGRPDRVNGQIVQFNKDVKLT
-2736 VTLDSALTAPARAVT
+2736 VTLDSAFTAPARAVT
-2751 IPLSYTLGTAQAEDF
+2751 IPLSYTLGTAEAEDF

-2778 ASATVTIPIVD
+2778 TSATVTIPIVD
-2789 DTTYETP
+2789 DTTHEKP
-2796 HETFTVGLG
+2796 DETFTIGFG
-2805 ALPAGLEAGETV
+2805 TLPAGLEAGETAEV
-2817 EIEVEIDDTSDA
+2817 EIEIDDFNDG
-2829 PAVVTFEA
+2829 PATVTFPA
-2837 SEVRAPDTGH
+2837 SEYEVAESSSGIILN
-2847 VVTVQLDKPLPQD
+2847 VEVDKPLSEK
-2860 LTIPLVYTFGTA
+2860 LTIPFVYTFDTA
-2872 KASDINQVANIT
+2872 KPADINQVANIT
-2884 IAAGNSGPV
+2884 FRAGQGGAR
-2893 TGGTITFNLVN
+2893 TAGTITFNVADDD
-2904 NSIFD
+2904 IYD
-2909 GGTFTLGLGAL
+2909 GPRVFTIALGDL
-2920 PLPAAQ
+2920 PLPESKIVKGEFPE
-2926 LVSGDI
+2926 LEVRIS
-2932 DEMEITILDEAD
+2932 DENDAPRFAWPSNARFVEVDEGA
-2944 SPGFAYVSP
+2944 
-2953 ETGGVTHLVEGSPEL
+2953 PEL
-2968 ALIRTGNATA
+2968 ALKRTGKTKA
-2978 SSFIAYMTSR
+2978 SSFLLYKIS
-2988 YSGGAATPGSDY
+2988 SLQGATAERDYKPTPQ
-3000 ELTPVGESALIEVPG
+3000 GENDVAEVP
-3015 GGAMPTLT
+3015 ADDSTSAIIL
-3023 LPIIDDDEDEF
+3023 LPVIDDDEDEAGA
-3034 FPEYFYFEVQR
+3034 EYLNFSPQLIGNR
-3045 NGHIGAKSVPNGR
+3045 GAKSVPSGNKF
-3058 RTIRIV
+3058 IRIV
-3064 DDDPTPVSLSPS
+3064 DDDPTPVTLAASAGA
-3076 SDVSIDEGDDNTTAR
+3076 SIDEGDVSSPAS
-3091 LTLKLARP
+3091 LTLTLARP
-3099 LNTSYFPD
+3099 LENVSYPFGKPSLD
-3107 GRLEEVAE
+3107 EAAE
-3115 IPLVITTSSGA
+3115 IPLLLTTSTGA
-3126 ALPGSA
+3126 ALPGAASA
-3132 DPDFTIAVS
+3132 DFTLAVS
-3141 GGAVTATGLNSAT
+3141 GNGVSATGLNSAT
-3154 PKIKFETTSGIV
+3154 PKIRFNKAGVSGKV
-3166 QNANIATITITATT
+3166 QTATITITATT

-3207 EGGVSASDDGD
+3207 EGGVSASDDGN

-3225 IDLKIVDDEEGPDG
+3225 IDFKIVDDEEGPDG

-3264 AKGGGSFTEDHDIEI
+3264 AKGGGSFTEDHDIGI

-3287 TAISGTDYAAVAKFT
+3287 TAISGTDYAAVAQFT

-3315 FSLDPTDDTLDEADE
+3315 FSLEPTDDTLDEADE

-3448 SAPTNATISSEAGA
+3448 SAPTNATIASEAGA

-3477 SISAGAAVTEGT
+3477 SISGGAAVTEGT

-3541 NTESDSDDEAD
+3541 NTQADTTDEPD

-3563 DYTVATSNDSASVD
+3563 DYTVATSGDSASVD

-3636 ALKDGGGTGVSLDT
+3636 GLKDGGGTGVSLDT

-3666 EAQTATLTLTAV
+3666 GAQTATLTLTAV

-3692 GTSARAP
+3692 GASARAP

-3742 TLPDPAPSGGVTIDY
+3742 TLPDPAPSGGVTIAY

-3790 IAQGDSSGAISIAT
+3790 IAQGESSGAISIAT

-3815 FTLTLDSTDNFNIS
+3815 FTLTLDSTNAFNIS
-3829 DTAGSSTGTITDAAD
+3829 DTAGSSTGTITDVAD
-3844 TPSFAF
+3844 APSFAF
-3850 SAASTDAEEDDGTV
+3850 SAASTDALEGDGTV

-3914 TVSVTND
+3914 TVSLTND

-3941 LGSTK
+3941 LGTAN

-4002 VFGDDYTLAEP
+4002 TL
-4013 NSTPTGVSYSN
+4013 
-4024 LASTD
+4024 
-4029 LAANP
+4029 
-4034 PTISFSGV
+4034 
-4042 NGAADSATVILT
+4042 
-4054 ATADTTDEGASEAV
+4054 
-4068 TVGLGTLNANSGTN
+4068 
-4082 LGGGASGSGTATF
+4082 
-4095 NITDD
+4095 
-4100 DDAPGGITLTL
+4100 
-4111 DKSTIA
+4111 
-4117 EDAAT
+4117 
-4122 ATVKVTATVT
+4122 
-4132 GGTAYSSAK
+4132 
-4141 TVSVKVGESGDT
+4141 
-4153 AVEGT
+4153 
-4158 DYANVADYDLT
+4158 
-4169 INAMET
+4169 
-4175 SAEWTFSLDPTDD
+4175 
-4188 TLDEDTER
+4188 R
-4196 LSVTG
+4196 
-4201 TSGDITVTGASITI
+4201 
-4215 TDDDDAPTVSVA
+4215 
-4227 DAAAVNEGNDPNA
+4227 
-4240 TVNLSFA
+4240 
-4247 VTLDAA
+4247 
-4253 SGKQVTVPYTLG
+4253 
-4265 GTAAATDDYTEPS
+4265 
-4278 PLSVTIAAGSRS
+4278 
-4290 ASIEV
+4290 
-4295 PVKGD
+4295 
-4300 TLDEPNETVT
+4300 
-4310 VTLGAPTNA
+4310 
-4319 TVSATEGAGTADGT
+4319 
-4333 ITDDDATPTVTLT
+4333 
-4346 LTPAAIDESGAAN
+4346 
-4359 ESTVTASLSGATSQ
+4359 
-4373 DLTLTVAAA
+4373 
-4382 PVSPALAGDFT
+4382 
-4393 LSTNKTLT
+4393 
-4401 IAAGST
+4401 
-4407 DSAGAVTVTAVDN
+4407 
-4420 SVDAPDKTVTV
+4420 
-4431 SAAASGGNGVA
+4431 
-4442 SPTGVTLTIND
+4442 
-4453 DEGTPTVSVADATA
+4453 
-4467 VAEGNDPMT
+4467 
-4476 TKDMSFALTLSGTS
+4476 
-4490 SQTVTVPYTLTGSA
+4490 
-4504 TGGSDYETPNPLS
+4504 
-4517 ATIAAGQNSGTIVV
+4517 
-4531 KVKGDT
+4531 
-4537 ADEVDETIDV
+4537 
-4547 ALGSP
+4547 
-4552 TNATVSTAQGAGTAS
+4552 
-4567 GTITDDDATTVL
+4567 
-4579 LARAGSGGIA
+4579 
-4589 EAGGKEDL
+4589 
-4597 TITLGRALVAG
+4597 
-4608 ESVTV
+4608 
-4613 PLAVSG
+4613 
-4619 ATVATHY
+4619 
-4626 TLALKGTGGTGVS
+4626 
-4639 L
+4639 